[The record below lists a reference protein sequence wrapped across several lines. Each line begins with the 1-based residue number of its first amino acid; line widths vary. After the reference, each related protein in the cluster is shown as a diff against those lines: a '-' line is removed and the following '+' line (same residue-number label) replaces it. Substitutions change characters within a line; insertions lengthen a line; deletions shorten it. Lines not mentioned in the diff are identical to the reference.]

1 MSDTSQKPGS
11 RLAPLFERLS
21 AENRAALVPYIT
33 AGDPS
38 PQATL
43 DLMHALVEGG
53 ADAIEVGVPFSD
65 PMADGPVI
73 QAAHE
78 RALRSGLGLR
88 GVLDLVAEFR
98 QTDRETPVILMGYQ
112 NPIEAMGVAHF
123 AKRAAEAGV
132 DGVLTVDLPPE
143 EADELAGA
151 LREPG
156 LDSIFLLAPTTT
168 GERTRAVASKGSGFV
183 YYVSLKGVTGAANL
197 DTDALGDQLGRIRET
212 CELPVGVGFG
222 IRDADTA
229 GRVAAVAD
237 AVIVGSAIVRLI
249 HERAEAEG
257 SVNASVLGEVRDFVA
272 GMRQAIESARP

>member
-1 MSDTSQKPGS
+1 MSDTSKQPGS
-11 RLAPLFERLS
+11 RLAPLFQRLS
-21 AENRAALVPYIT
+21 AENRAALIPYIT

-38 PQATL
+38 PGATL

-98 QTDRETPVILMGYQ
+98 RKDGETPVILMGYQ
-112 NPIEAMGVAHF
+112 NPIEAMGVADF
-123 AKRAAEAGV
+123 AARAAEVGV

-143 EADELAGA
+143 EADDLAGA
-151 LREPG
+151 LRGPG
-156 LDSIFLLAPTTT
+156 LDSIFLLAPTTR
-168 GERTRAVASKGSGFV
+168 GERTQAVASKGSGFV

-197 DTDALGDQLGRIRET
+197 DTDALGDQLARIRET

-229 GRVAAVAD
+229 GRVGAVAD

-249 HERAEAEG
+249 NERAEAEG
-257 SVNASVLGEVRDFVA
+257 GVNASVLGEVREFAA
-272 GMRQAIESARP
+272 GMRQRIETSRS

>member
-1 MSDTSQKPGS
+1 VSETSQQPGS
-11 RLAPLFERLS
+11 RLAPLFQRL
-21 AENRAALVPYIT
+21 AGENRAALIPYIT

-38 PQATL
+38 PQATV

-73 QAAHE
+73 QSAHE

-88 GVLDLVAEFR
+88 GVLDLVAQFR
-98 QTDRETPVILMGYQ
+98 RTDSDTPVILMGYQ
-112 NPIEAMGVAHF
+112 NPIEAMGVATF
-123 AKRAAEAGV
+123 AARAAEVGV

-143 EADELAGA
+143 EADELAAA
-151 LREPG
+151 LRSPG
-156 LDSIFLLAPTTT
+156 LDSIFLLAPTTQ

-183 YYVSLKGVTGAANL
+183 YYVSLKGVAGAANL
-197 DTDALGDQLGRIRET
+197 DTDALGEHLERIRET

-229 GRVAAVAD
+229 GRVGAVAD

-257 SVNASVLGEVRDFVA
+257 SVNASVLAEVRDFVA
-272 GMRQAIESARP
+272 GMRKRIETARA